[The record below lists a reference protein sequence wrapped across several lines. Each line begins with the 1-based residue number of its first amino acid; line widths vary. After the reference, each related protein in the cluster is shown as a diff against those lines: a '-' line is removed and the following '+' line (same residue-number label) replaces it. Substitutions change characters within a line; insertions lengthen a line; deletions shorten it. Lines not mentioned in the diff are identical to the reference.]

1 MTKLRD
7 MLESEL
13 DHYEYNTDI
22 ETIKK
27 SETRSQKRRKKVL
40 LSVSSFVLIIIV
52 VSAIKLMK
60 KKQKIKTGIH
70 FLL

>member
-22 ETIKK
+22 ETMKK

-40 LSVSSFVLIIIV
+40 LSVSSFVLKAERII
-52 VSAIKLMK
+52 
-60 KKQKIKTGIH
+60 
-70 FLL
+70 